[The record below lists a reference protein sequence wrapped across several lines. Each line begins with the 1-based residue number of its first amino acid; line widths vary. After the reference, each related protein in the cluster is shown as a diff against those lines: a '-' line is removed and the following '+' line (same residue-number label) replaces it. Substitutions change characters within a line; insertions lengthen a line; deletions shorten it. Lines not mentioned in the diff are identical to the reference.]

1 MSKTEK
7 GQLKSD
13 RIFLKARPFIIIMA
27 LGVTLLPGVASAITT
42 MTGEYKKNDILESF
56 SSTEEFRLMRQQDIE
71 GISLQNDGD
80 IAETIMDVNNQD
92 GEREAYIESKLIES
106 SNTQLKAEYENA
118 QSIIKVGKNI
128 GLSLIPCM
136 TISAL
141 TLVFTNLKYEHYKL
155 YRENKSQVAM
165 VNVDENY
172 KNVDKR
178 LLNFDENLNS
188 SIVMQNLN
196 LNSQNDYF
204 NEQHFESQILYEVF
218 F

>member
-80 IAETIMDVNNQD
+80 IAETIMDVNN
-92 GEREAYIESKLIES
+92 
-106 SNTQLKAEYENA
+106 
-118 QSIIKVGKNI
+118 
-128 GLSLIPCM
+128 
-136 TISAL
+136 
-141 TLVFTNLKYEHYKL
+141 
-155 YRENKSQVAM
+155 
-165 VNVDENY
+165 
-172 KNVDKR
+172 
-178 LLNFDENLNS
+178 
-188 SIVMQNLN
+188 
-196 LNSQNDYF
+196 
-204 NEQHFESQILYEVF
+204 
-218 F
+218 